1 MPFVSVKATATVSTD
16 KMNTLQ
22 KEIGRI
28 IAIIPGKTIDNC
40 MTSIEGGAH
49 MFMSAKPAK
58 AVFCEVRMYGEAPK
72 EAKAQV
78 TAELQALFTNELE
91 AEKVYINYLEST
103 EWGSNGRYMG

>member
-1 MPFVSVKATATVSTD
+1 MPFVSVKAAAPVSAE
-16 KMNTLQ
+16 KMDSLQ

-28 IAIIPGKTIDNC
+28 IALIPGKTIDNC
-40 MTSIEGGAH
+40 MTEIAGDAR
-49 MFMSAKPAK
+49 MFMSGKPAK

-78 TAELQALFTNELE
+78 VQELQALFTGELA
-91 AEKVYINYLEST
+91 AEKVYINFSESH

>member
-1 MPFVSVKATATVSTD
+1 MPFVSVKAAATVSSE

-22 KEIGRI
+22 QEIGRI
-28 IAIIPGKTIDNC
+28 IALIPGKTIDNC
-40 MTSIEGGAH
+40 MTNIQGEAA
-49 MFMSAKPAK
+49 MFMSGTPAK

-78 TAELQALFTNELE
+78 TSELQALFTKELA
-91 AEKVYINYLEST
+91 AEKVYINFMESR